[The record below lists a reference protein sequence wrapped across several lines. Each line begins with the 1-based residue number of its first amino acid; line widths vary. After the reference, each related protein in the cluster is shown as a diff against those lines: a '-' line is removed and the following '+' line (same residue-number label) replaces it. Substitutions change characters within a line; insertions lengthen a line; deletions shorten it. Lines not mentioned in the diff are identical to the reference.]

1 MSQLINGTIPFIAM
15 HLDAASHVYLLLVT
29 PFMATRRFCELLET
43 VGSLFYLDLHLHRR
57 SVSSTFH
64 KPSK

>member
-1 MSQLINGTIPFIAM
+1 MEPFPFIAM

-29 PFMATRRFCELLET
+29 PFMAMRRFCELLET
-43 VGSLFYLDLHLHRR
+43 VGLLFYIDLHLYRC